1 MQSKI
6 GNKAKGRQHSR
17 HAGKRAA
24 AKLRRNQR
32 ANARKIKRE
41 RRLVKG
47 SAFRYSSKGETPS
60 DLRRRERRRKEGK
73 TK

>member
-32 ANARKIKRE
+32 ANARKVDRMKRIE
-41 RRLVKG
+41 RAKG
-47 SAFRYSSKGETPS
+47 KPKKEHPS